1 MSECHP
7 EPLLNLPLE
16 KGADKDRVLPILQQL
31 QLMFMLG
38 RRNFSFVQTIILLVL
53 VLISSG
59 SCLRLTEAQIAANNR
74 LVQLLPIDV
83 DPNHPERRNF
93 GSLTLISAFQLESRD
108 KRFGGLSG
116 LSIGGDGKLYAISD
130 RGYWL
135 SASMLMDANGALV
148 DLSDWRIA
156 PILTPAQT
164 PVQGEWRDAEALAVA
179 HDGSFLVAFEGV
191 HRIWRYSPPP
201 HTFESTPIPVPIPP
215 AMALAPSNGGLE
227 ALTVLADNRLLA
239 ITETFENP
247 DGTLKSWVIDRDQF
261 TELSYLPSKGFS
273 VTDCAALDN
282 GDIFVL
288 ERRYVPFG
296 ILSTKLKLL
305 NASSL
310 QASAKL
316 VGRELLGLEQP
327 LAVENYE
334 GIAVQQTSKGTMIF
348 MVSDDNYSWFQQTL
362 LLQFLLP
369 HNNAVSKPL
378 P

>member
-1 MSECHP
+1 MFSQFYSSYT
-7 EPLLNLPLE
+7 
-16 KGADKDRVLPILQQL
+16 AT
-31 QLMFMLG
+31 LMFMSG
-38 RRNFSFVQTIILLVL
+38 RRNFSFVQTISLLVL

-59 SCLRLTEAQIAANNR
+59 SCLRLTEAQIAAANNR

-83 DPNHPERRNF
+83 DPAHPERRNF

-116 LSIGGDGKLYAISD
+116 LSIGSDGKLYAISD

-135 SASMLMDANGALV
+135 SASMSMDANGALV

-201 HTFESTPIPVPIPP
+201 NTFESTPIPRPIPP
-215 AMALAPSNGGLE
+215 AMVLAPSNGGLE

-273 VTDCAALDN
+273 VTDCASLDN

-296 ILSTKLKLL
+296 VLSIKLKLL
-305 NASSL
+305 SASSL
-310 QASAKL
+310 QAGAKL
-316 VGRELLGLEQP
+316 VGSELLGLEQP

-334 GIAVQQTSKGTMIF
+334 GIAVQQTSKGIMIF

-369 HNNAVSKPL
+369 RNNAVSKAL